1 MSNNEILKDIV
12 KSMISEED
20 IKNEIHDQVSTQVT
34 DLLGSYE
41 IKVAIRDVAMEM
53 IHEKGE
59 EWIREMVENVVNSP
73 VRIDDGWGDV
83 KEMGT
88 FEDFAK
94 KSLKKQCFDQWN
106 LERKLRD
113 MVNEKLKK
121 IATDIV
127 GKHLKEDLANEV
139 LGKLAEEVAVK
150 K

>member
-41 IKVAIRDVAMEM
+41 IKNAIHNVAVEM

-59 EWIREMVENVVNSP
+59 EWIREMVENVINSP
-73 VRIDDGWGDV
+73 VRLDDGWGDV

-88 FEDFAK
+88 FEDFARN
-94 KSLKKQCFDQWN
+94 SLRRQCLDQWN
-106 LERKLRD
+106 LERKVRD

-127 GKHLKEDLANEV
+127 SKHLKEDLANEV
-139 LGKLAEEVAVK
+139 LGKLAEEVKVK